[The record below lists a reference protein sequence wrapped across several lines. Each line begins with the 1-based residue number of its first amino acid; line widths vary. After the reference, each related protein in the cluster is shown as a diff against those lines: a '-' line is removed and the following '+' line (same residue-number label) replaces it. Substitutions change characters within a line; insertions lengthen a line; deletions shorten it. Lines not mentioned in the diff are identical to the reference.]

1 MRCVKYC
8 CRPFLK
14 YIFAETIARM
24 NRILFSLFFIFM
36 VGACGAQNFH
46 GQWKGYFTDKSV
58 TAFSFGSER
67 SDYVLDLDVDG
78 KDVTGYSYTYFSD
91 GGKKYYTI
99 CTLKGIADKTKG
111 TIKIIET
118 ERTKT
123 NVPDN
128 ISNSFQVHTLS
139 WHKDGENE
147 ILQGTWK
154 PAPGQGINTGY
165 GTTYLAK
172 RQLTEISA
180 LAKRMNAKK
189 DPEAS
194 PEKPVIAALKKTMAA
209 PIAKTITPVRPFA
222 KTPPRAIASLPS
234 SPFAKSTTVI
244 PKPVKIAPALIPDT
258 IPKAPVSAAIKPLVE
273 KLNFEKRDNT
283 LMQTVNV
290 ENPVVKIDLYDS
302 GEVDGDSV
310 SLFYNGK
317 VILAHRML
325 SEKAIHLDIPVDFD
339 KVNEL
344 VMYADNLGTIPPN
357 TALMIVYDGA
367 KRYEVRI
374 TSDLKQSG
382 TIRFIHKSDGTK

>member
-1 MRCVKYC
+1 MQCVKYP
-8 CRPFLK
+8 CRRFLK
-14 YIFAETIARM
+14 YIFAETIAPM
-24 NRILFSLFFIFM
+24 NRILFSLFFIFTA
-36 VGACGAQNFH
+36 VAGGAQNFH
-46 GQWKGYFTDKSV
+46 GQWKGYFIDKSIS
-58 TAFSFGSER
+58 AFSFGSER
-67 SDYVLDLDVDG
+67 SDYVLDLDIAG
-78 KDVTGYSYTYFSD
+78 RDVTGYSYTYFSD

-99 CTLKGIADKTKG
+99 CTLKGIADKSKG
-111 TIKIIET
+111 TIRIIET

-139 WHKDGENE
+139 WHRDGENE
-147 ILQGTWK
+147 ILEGTWK

-180 LAKRMNAKK
+180 LAKRLNAKK

-194 PEKPVIAALKKTMAA
+194 PEKQLIASVKKTTAA
-209 PIAKTITPVRPFA
+209 PLAKVTAPARPSA
-222 KTPPRAIASLPS
+222 RVPSRSGAGLPS
-234 SPFAKSTTVI
+234 SPFARSTTVL
-244 PKPVKIAPALIPDT
+244 PKPENITPALIPDT
-258 IPKAPVSAAIKPLVE
+258 VPKSPVSAAIKPLLE

-290 ENPVVKIDLYDS
+290 ENAVVKIDLYDS

-317 VILAHRML
+317 VILAHKML
-325 SEKAIHLDIPVDFD
+325 SEKPIHLDIPIDFD

-357 TALMIVYDGA
+357 TALMIVYDGP

-382 TIRFIHKSDGTK
+382 TIRFIHKGGGTK